1 MTEIKGTIFFKKF
14 SKSKQKFCFSSAINI
29 IYGESGVG
37 KTHLLDVIQNIDSHT
52 LTNFEV
58 EQQYADLEYYR
69 MHQNPDQQIIA
80 STVSKE
86 LTFSGECKQLD
97 P

>member
-14 SKSKQKFCFSSAINI
+14 SESKQKFCFSSGINF

-52 LTNFEV
+52 LNNFEV
-58 EQQYADLEYYR
+58 DQQYSR
-69 MHQNPDQQIIA
+69 
-80 STVSKE
+80 
-86 LTFSGECKQLD
+86 F
-97 P
+97 